1 MGSEKGWNGI
11 WYGMVWYGMTVG
23 RLKKVIR
30 DYTIEKRRQQGLKKE
45 RVNLKKRVVN
55 EECSVTH

>member
-1 MGSEKGWNGI
+1 ME
-11 WYGMVWYGMTVG
+11 YGLTVG

-30 DYTIEKRRQQGLKKE
+30 DYTIEKGRQQGLKKE

-55 EECSVTH
+55 VEFLVTH

>member
-1 MGSEKGWNGI
+1 MV